1 MLKKLG
7 IYSGGS
13 DKLKGNLCI
22 TIKKVI
28 IKIGAHYAGVTRG

>member
-1 MLKKLG
+1 MKSLNYF
-7 IYSGGS
+7 II
-13 DKLKGNLCI
+13 CI